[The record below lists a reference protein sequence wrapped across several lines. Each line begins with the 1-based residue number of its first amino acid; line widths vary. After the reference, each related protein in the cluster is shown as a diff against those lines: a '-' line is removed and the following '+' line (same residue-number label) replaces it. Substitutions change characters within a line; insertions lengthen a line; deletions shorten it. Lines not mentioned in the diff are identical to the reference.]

1 MESVVLLSG
10 GVDSST
16 CLAIALSTRQPT
28 EAATRMSTTRT
39 DEQLDAAR
47 DVLVAWVQRMR
58 AGDFAATPSS
68 SQCWR
73 CDYGPLCPER
83 VR

>member
-1 MESVVLLSG
+1 
-10 GVDSST
+10 
-16 CLAIALSTRQPT
+16 
-28 EAATRMSTTRT
+28 MSTTRT

-47 DVLVAWVQRMR
+47 DELAAWVGRVR